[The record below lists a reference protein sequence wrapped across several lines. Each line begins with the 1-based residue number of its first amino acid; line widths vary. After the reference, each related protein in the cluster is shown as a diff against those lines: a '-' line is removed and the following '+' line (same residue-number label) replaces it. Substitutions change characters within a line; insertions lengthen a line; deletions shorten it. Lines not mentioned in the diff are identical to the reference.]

1 MDDERI
7 QELTGEVLAKLA
19 DQPETA
25 DLEQRLA
32 ALERAGGQRSVVAV
46 PGGGRAKHIALR
58 VIEIAS
64 RGEDECWLEP
74 GKPCSNSGR
83 CRSFGY

>member
-7 QELTGEVLAKLA
+7 QELTEEVLGKLA

-25 DLEQRLA
+25 DLEQRIAMLEHSA
-32 ALERAGGQRSVVAV
+32 ARPKAV
-46 PGGGRAKHIALR
+46 PGPGGRGKHVALR
-58 VIEIAS
+58 VVEVAS
-64 RGEDECWLEP
+64 GGGDRCLLESDQ
-74 GKPCSNSGR
+74 PCTNSGR